1 MSKHDQPRT
10 QFAKNISP
18 VAFRRK
24 TLIRQAHRGGLLG
37 LSPSSPP
44 SSRRMSTCLGYIFE
58 GFQDSRGLTN
68 GAT

>member
-10 QFAKNISP
+10 QFVKNLSTEE
-18 VAFRRK
+18 FRRK
-24 TLIRQAHRGGLLG
+24 TLIRQAQRGRLSG
-37 LSPSSPP
+37 LSPTSPP